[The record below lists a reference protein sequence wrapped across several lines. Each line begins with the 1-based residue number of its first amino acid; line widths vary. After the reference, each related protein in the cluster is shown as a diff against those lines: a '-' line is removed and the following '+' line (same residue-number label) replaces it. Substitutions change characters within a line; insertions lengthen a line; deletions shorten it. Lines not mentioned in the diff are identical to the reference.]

1 MMILRVYSSL
11 TVFGN
16 HSTVIILAVNLLTFN
31 VLIRLIALT
40 VKKKKKRR
48 YFLRHRE
55 IMRQSMHGES
65 MEKVIRRKLQLIGVF
80 NVKICYLT
88 T

>member
-1 MMILRVYSSL
+1 MILRVYSSL

-40 VKKKKKRR
+40 VKKKIGDIF
-48 YFLRHRE
+48 YV
-55 IMRQSMHGES
+55 I
-65 MEKVIRRKLQLIGVF
+65 EKV
-80 NVKICYLT
+80 
-88 T
+88 

>member
-40 VKKKKKRR
+40 VKKKKEGIFSTSSRNHETK
-48 YFLRHRE
+48 YAWGKY
-55 IMRQSMHGES
+55 GES
-65 MEKVIRRKLQLIGVF
+65 YKEEITAHRRI
-80 NVKICYLT
+80 
-88 T
+88 